1 MEFCYIC
8 DTVEA
13 RGDVFDTILAVVWTE
28 WLRRCLA
35 LERKSSIYKI
45 ILFEL
50 VVLDYMVVKLGKL
63 KKRIGLDLRKMIQ
76 E

>member
-35 LERKSSIYKI
+35 LERKSIYKI
-45 ILFEL
+45 IMLVF